1 MDSKITWDSLYY
13 IISLI
18 VLLGQGLF
26 AWLMWSA
33 RKSFVP
39 RETCDGRCGKNE
51 DRMNKADLRM
61 AQLETAHQAMP
72 TPEDVSDIKDRLGGI
87 EGEMKGLVATI
98 RGQAE
103 IMTRIERPLNLL
115 MEHHLRGDNK

>member
-1 MDSKITWDSLYY
+1 MESIWDKIGNIGPL
-13 IISLI
+13 
-18 VLLGQGLF
+18 VLVVIQGLF

-33 RKSFVP
+33 RKSFVV
-39 RETCDGRCGKNE
+39 REDCDGRCKVLE
-51 DRMNKADLRM
+51 AKQT
-61 AQLETAHQAMP
+61 QLEAAHQVMP
-72 TPEDVSDIKDRLGGI
+72 TGEDVSDIKDRLGGI

-98 RGQAE
+98 KGQAE